1 MVIILANTEEEKSPK
16 VKKKIVTSTSTS
28 SSSKTTHFTATF
40 DASNLLGI
48 LMVLVFLAN
57 ERDFLMQETTEN

>member
-16 VKKKIVTSTSTS
+16 VVTSTSTS

-57 ERDFLMQETTEN
+57 QREFLMQETTEN